1 MAILAVISIILVILD
16 YVSVI
21 NLTNGI
27 WMWIDDSILLI
38 FAIDYFYWL
47 YRADNRGSFVKHNIF
62 DLLSIIPVNGLF
74 AFFRIARI
82 GRVARITRLLRV
94 LRLVGLTGR
103 LRKILYTNGL
113 VYLLYTSLS
122 LLIIGA
128 ITYSITEHV
137 SLAQAFWWA
146 IATATTVGYG
156 DISPHTFVGKIV
168 ALVLMLV
175 GIGVI
180 GTLTSSITTYFIRED
195 SKNADKKDD
204 QLEKIIQKLNDI
216 EKQNQELKTEI
227 QELKQKA
234 DEK

>member
-38 FAIDYFYWL
+38 FAIDYFYRL

-122 LLIIGA
+122 LLIIGT